1 MTDQLTAAAKQ
12 KKAANVNS
20 FIYFSHFINQ

>member
-1 MTDQLTAAAKQ
+1 MTNQLTVAAKQ
-12 KKAANVNS
+12 QKAANVNS